1 MNQLAQQSD
10 RFRQLLD
17 EVGEEISSLK
27 QEIRDLQREN
37 SKLRSKLE
45 EERDKQTDIFSA
57 ISESERLAL
66 RQHVQGL
73 ISKIDHHIGNN
84 HEID

>member
-1 MNQLAQQSD
+1 MKMNQLAQQND

-17 EVGEEISSLK
+17 EVSDEVKALK
-27 QEIRDLQREN
+27 DEIRELKREN
-37 SKLRSKLE
+37 GKLRSKLE
-45 EERDKQTDIFSA
+45 AEQEKQTDIFSA

-73 ISKIDHHIGNN
+73 ISKIDHHIGSNS
-84 HEID
+84 

>member
-17 EVGEEISSLK
+17 EVGEEITSLK
-27 QEIRDLQREN
+27 QEIRELQREN
-37 SKLRSKLE
+37 SKLVSKLE

-57 ISESERLAL
+57 INESERLAL

-84 HEID
+84 HEVD